1 LIPVPDALAPFIPD
15 FSLQIMDLGQIQD
28 TVFQGDPIFR
38 ATILVFKYIM
48 RPEIIEKLFEIFKI
62 LRTTGELQ
70 LTDSVRLILNYLV
83 SGSDRVPS
91 EILLQEIRKGLSNNR
106 ESIMPTIAEQWI
118 EEGRAEGL
126 LAGKLE
132 GRLEGKLEGRLEG
145 KLEGRLE
152 GLSMGQL
159 IGSIRAYQEILG
171 MQPDT
176 IELLNQQSL
185 SQLAETEQQLRTQLG
200 VSTVPR

>member
-1 LIPVPDALAPFIPD
+1 
-15 FSLQIMDLGQIQD
+15 
-28 TVFQGDPIFR
+28 
-38 ATILVFKYIM
+38 
-48 RPEIIEKLFEIFKI
+48 
-62 LRTTGELQ
+62 
-70 LTDSVRLILNYLV
+70 
-83 SGSDRVPS
+83 
-91 EILLQEIRKGLSNNR
+91 
-106 ESIMPTIAEQWI
+106 MPTIAEQWI

-126 LAGKLE
+126 LA
-132 GRLEGKLEGRLEG
+132 GKLEGRLEG